1 MLDLNVVALGLAP
14 MLRRLIGEDIGFVT
28 INDAKLRFVCADPGQ
43 IEQVIMNLAVN
54 ARDAMPGGGTITI
67 RTANVDV
74 GEGETHDFG
83 SDVPAGNYAILAMSD
98 TGCGMDTATQ
108 ARIFEPFFTTK
119 EPGRGTGLGLATVYG
134 IVKQSGGHIRV
145 QSELGGGTTFTV
157 YLPLA
162 AGAAT
167 DTVVEPAPRPR
178 GTETILLVEDDD
190 SVRRLASRLLALQ
203 GYSVVEAGT
212 GIEALKVMQ
221 ERGGSIDL
229 VVTDVVMPE
238 LNGSELA
245 AKVRE
250 LYPKLCVIYMSGYTD
265 DDIVR
270 RGLLDPEMVFIQK
283 PFTASNFTRKVRE
296 VLDAA

>member
-1 MLDLNVVALGLAP
+1 
-14 MLRRLIGEDIGFVT
+14 
-28 INDAKLRFVCADPGQ
+28 
-43 IEQVIMNLAVN
+43 
-54 ARDAMPGGGTITI
+54 
-67 RTANVDV
+67 
-74 GEGETHDFG
+74 
-83 SDVPAGNYAILAMSD
+83 
-98 TGCGMDTATQ
+98 MDTTTQ